1 MWTTL
6 IVAGGFGT
14 RLSPFT
20 KVIPKPL
27 MPIGDHSLLERH
39 IRALAKVEARDIY
52 IAIHYCA
59 DLFGSIVEA
68 LASRYGVHIH
78 LVLEQQPKGTFGSA
92 LALCREFIDRGESR
106 PLMVLNGDIASDLDL
121 VNFHGF
127 HVASGA
133 DFSVAVNDYIY
144 RVPYGV
150 VESRES
156 RMLGVK
162 EKPAVPFPVLAGY
175 YLMQPSISR
184 LLGSTGDCELG
195 VDKVL
200 SLLLER
206 GSHVST
212 YQHHGKW
219 IDAGTIE
226 DLHRANELFSERGM
240 A

>member
-14 RLSPFT
+14 RLNPFT

-39 IRALAKVEARDIY
+39 VSALAKAGSQDIF
-52 IAIHYCA
+52 IAVHYCA

-68 LASRYGVHIH
+68 LASRYGVHIQ
-78 LVLEQQPKGTFGSA
+78 LLLELEPRGTFGSA
-92 LALCREFIDRGESR
+92 LALCQQLIDRGESKQ
-106 PLMVLNGDIASDLDL
+106 LMVLNGDIASDLDL
-121 VNFHGF
+121 VDFHRF
-127 HVASGA
+127 HMASGT

-150 VESRES
+150 VESHDS
-156 RMLGVK
+156 RMLRVS
-162 EKPAVPFPVLAGY
+162 EKPAIPFPVLAGY
-175 YLMQPSISR
+175 YLMQPSIGT
-184 LLGSTGDCELG
+184 LLESVGNGELG
-195 VDKVL
+195 IDKVL

-206 GSHVST
+206 GSHIST

-226 DLHRANELFSERGM
+226 DLHRANELFSARGV

>member
-14 RLSPFT
+14 RLNPFT
-20 KVIPKPL
+20 KIIPKPL
-27 MPIGDHSLLERH
+27 MPVGDHSLLERH
-39 IRALAKVEARDIY
+39 ISALAKAGALDIY
-52 IAIHYCA
+52 IAVHYCA

-78 LVLEQQPKGTFGSA
+78 LVLEPQPKGTFGSA
-92 LALCREFIDRGESR
+92 LTLCQEFADRGENR
-106 PLMVLNGDIASDLDL
+106 PLMVMNGDIASDLDL
-121 VNFHGF
+121 VDFHRF
-127 HVASGA
+127 HMASGA

-150 VESRES
+150 VESHES

-175 YLMQPSISR
+175 YLMQPSISK
-184 LLGSTGDCELG
+184 LLGSAGNGELG

-200 SLLLER
+200 SSLLAR

-226 DLHRANELFSERGM
+226 DLHRASELFSERGM

>member
-1 MWTTL
+1 MWITL

-39 IRALAKVEARDIY
+39 ISALAKAGSQDIF
-52 IAIHYCA
+52 IAVHYCA
-59 DLFGSIVEA
+59 DLFGSIVGA
-68 LASRYGVHIH
+68 LAARYGVNIQ
-78 LVLEQQPKGTFGSA
+78 LMLEPEPRGTFGSA
-92 LALCREFIDRGESR
+92 LALCRELIDCKESK

-121 VNFHGF
+121 IDFHRF

-150 VESRES
+150 VESHDS
-156 RMLGVK
+156 RMLGVR

-175 YLMQPSISR
+175 YLMQPSIGT
-184 LLGSTGDCELG
+184 LLGTLDNGEVG

-200 SLLLER
+200 SSLLER